1 MASKRYLELQGLDS
15 ETIKAEAAQTKVD
28 IHRMKFDHDFKGLE
42 NPNEIKVI
50 KKERARLLTELR
62 AREIKEMDAK
72 AIDKRSKK
80 RFRRNNK

>member
-15 ETIKAEAAQTKVD
+15 DTIKAEASQARVD

-42 NPNEIKVI
+42 NPNEIKLL

-62 AREIKEMDAK
+62 SREIKEMDAN
-72 AIDKRSKK
+72 AIAKRSKK
-80 RFRRNNK
+80 RFRRINK